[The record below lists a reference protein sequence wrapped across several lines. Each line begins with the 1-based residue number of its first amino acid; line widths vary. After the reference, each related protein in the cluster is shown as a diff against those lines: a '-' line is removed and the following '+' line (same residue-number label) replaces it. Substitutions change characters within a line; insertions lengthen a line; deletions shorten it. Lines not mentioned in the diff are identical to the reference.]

1 MRRVLPFFAAVL
13 ASVSLVQAQ
22 EVTTVS
28 ASTDFE
34 ELPVL
39 KASEIL
45 RENILNGPYHKVR
58 EEVPTSSGANH
69 FSIDSQFGVF
79 EADGNEMLVRRVGE
93 INAIAKLKEVSR
105 TDQFKDALVN
115 AAKSPV
121 AAAKQIV
128 TDPVGT
134 ISNAPKGI
142 MKFMNRAGQTIKGI
156 GKKEDTD
163 SYQGSQMQQMIGFT
177 SAKRKVAISLGVDPY
192 SSNPVLQ
199 HELEGIAWAS
209 FAGKATF
216 SLGTMPIGG
225 GVGAALAVTGTQEK
239 LENIL
244 QEKSP
249 AELKAMNREALV
261 AMGATGQAADR
272 FLANDS
278 FSPTAQT
285 AMVLNLK
292 ALAGVQNRGAFIRV
306 AGQTSTTEADAIFW
320 VQTASL
326 MSKLHNGE
334 MPLAKIALIGDF
346 PICIAKDGT
355 VAVALQWDY
364 AAWTPTAERFLE
376 AVQVPQPEPTSSYLV
391 ALSGVVSPRLRQEL
405 ESRHFRVEDRLAPG
419 PLK

>member
-1 MRRVLPFFAAVL
+1 
-13 ASVSLVQAQ
+13 
-22 EVTTVS
+22 
-28 ASTDFE
+28 
-34 ELPVL
+34 
-39 KASEIL
+39 
-45 RENILNGPYHKVR
+45 VR
-58 EEVPTSSGANH
+58 EEVPTSSGANR
-69 FSIDSQFGVF
+69 FSIDSHFGVF
-79 EADGNEMLVRRVGE
+79 EAEGNAMLVRRVGE
-93 INAIAKLKEVSR
+93 INAIARLKEVSR

-115 AAKSPV
+115 AAKSPI

-134 ISNAPKGI
+134 ISNAPKGV

-156 GKKEDTD
+156 GKREDSD
-163 SYQGSQMQQMIGFT
+163 NYQGSKAQQMIGF
-177 SAKRKVAISLGVDPY
+177 SNAKRKLALSLGVDPY
-192 SSNPVLQ
+192 SSNAILQ
-199 HELEGIAWAS
+199 RELEGIAWAS
-209 FAGKATF
+209 FAGKAAF

-225 GVGAALAVTGTQEK
+225 GVGAALTVTSTQGK

-249 AELKAMNREALV
+249 AELKAMNRTALV
-261 AMGATGQAADR
+261 AMGATGQDADR
-272 FLANDS
+272 FLGNDA

-376 AVQVPQPEPTSSYLV
+376 AVQVPRPEPNSSYLV

>member
-1 MRRVLPFFAAVL
+1 MRRTLPLLAAILITLNL
-13 ASVSLVQAQ
+13 AQAQ
-22 EVTTVS
+22 EIETS
-28 ASTDFE
+28 PASTDYE

-45 RENILNGPYHKVR
+45 RENILNGPYHKVG
-58 EEVPTSSGANH
+58 EEVPTSSGANR

-79 EADGNEMLVRRVGE
+79 EVEGNEMLVRRVGE

-105 TDQFKDALVN
+105 TAQFKDALVT

-156 GKKEDTD
+156 GKKQDTD
-163 SYQGSQMQQMIGFT
+163 HYQGSQMQQTIGFS

-192 SSNPVLQ
+192 SSNAVLQ
-199 HELEGIAWAS
+199 RELEGIAWAS
-209 FAGKATF
+209 FAGNATF
-216 SLGTMPIGG
+216 SLGTLPIGG
-225 GVGAALAVTGTQEK
+225 GVGAALAVTSTQGK
-239 LENIL
+239 LEDIL
-244 QEKSP
+244 RDKSP
-249 AELKAMNREALV
+249 AELKTINRKALV
-261 AMGATGQAADR
+261 TIGATGQAADR
-272 FLANDS
+272 FLANDA

-292 ALAGVQNRGAFIRV
+292 SLAGVQNRGAFIRL
-306 AGQTSTTEADAIFW
+306 AGAMSTTEEDAIFW
-320 VQTASL
+320 VQTAAL
-326 MSKLHNGE
+326 MNKLHNGS
-334 MPLAKIALIGDF
+334 MPLAKMALIGDF

-355 VAVALQWDY
+355 VAIALQWDY

-376 AVQVPQPEPTSSYLV
+376 SVQAAQPESNSSYLV

-405 ESRHFRVEDRLAPG
+405 ESRHYRVEDRLSPG